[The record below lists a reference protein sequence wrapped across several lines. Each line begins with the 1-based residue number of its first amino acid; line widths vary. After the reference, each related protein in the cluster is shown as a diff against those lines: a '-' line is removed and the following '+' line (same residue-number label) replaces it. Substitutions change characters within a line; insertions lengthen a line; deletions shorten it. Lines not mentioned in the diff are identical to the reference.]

1 MFIKDFNRKFLA
13 LTLIAVIL
21 AFSTID
27 LCRET
32 HTAGLSPESDCSKQ
46 NTVAGS
52 ATTTNQCPSSPAD
65 EHSRDDHDN
74 SGCYCGCHL
83 PLTSSAISASYLP
96 CISILTALE
105 PFKAIPE
112 IYIDLFIPPQ
122 NQA

>member
-21 AFSTID
+21 TFSTID

-32 HTAGLSPESDCSKQ
+32 HTAELSREAACSTQ
-46 NTVAGS
+46 NTVADS
-52 ATTTNQCPSSPAD
+52 TPTNQCPSSPAD

-122 NQA
+122 NLA